1 MQGKLMTVQTSVLMQ
16 LREAI
21 LRGQFTPGQRM
32 VEQQIAEQFGASRTP
47 VRAAMASLEQ
57 EGLLQSSEGQGYT
70 VRRYTAAEVEDA
82 IDLRGYLEGMAA
94 RIVAEHGMTRKLENE
109 LLECL
114 DAGDALFRH
123 GTLDLDGYL
132 AYTEMNDRYHS
143 AILEACGSSPLQR
156 AVRNNEAL
164 PFAAPSAML
173 PMQSGIEISEEWMRY
188 AHQQHHMLFNAI
200 RNGQGARAQALGM
213 EHVEVPKMN
222 LAVALENREQAELAV
237 PLIKLVG
244 RAL

>member
-1 MQGKLMTVQTSVLMQ
+1 MTVHTTVLMQ
-16 LREAI
+16 LRESI

-94 RIVAEHGMTRKLENE
+94 RIVAEHGMTRKLEND

-114 DAGDALFRH
+114 EAGDVLFRH
-123 GTLDLDGYL
+123 GNLDLEGYL
-132 AYTEMNDRYHS
+132 SYTEMNDRYHS
-143 AILEACGSSPLQR
+143 AILDACGSSPLQR

-164 PFAAPSAML
+164 PFAAPSALL

-188 AHQQHHMLFNAI
+188 AHQQHHMLFNAM
-200 RNGQGARAQALGM
+200 RSGQGARAQALGM

-222 LAVALENREQAELAV
+222 LKVALENREQAEVAA

-244 RAL
+244 RAG

>member
-1 MQGKLMTVQTSVLMQ
+1 MTVHTTVLMQ

-21 LRGQFTPGQRM
+21 LRGQFAPGQRM

-82 IDLRGYLEGMAA
+82 INLRGYLEGMAA

-114 DAGDALFRH
+114 EAGDVLFRH
-123 GTLDLDGYL
+123 RTLDLDGYL
-132 AYTEMNDRYHS
+132 SYTEMNDRYHA

-188 AHQQHHMLFNAI
+188 AHQQHHMLYGAM
-200 RNGQGARAQALGM
+200 RSGQGARAQALGM

-222 LAVALENREQAELAV
+222 LKVALENREQAELAA
-237 PLIKLVG
+237 PLIKLVVG